1 MKRTTSRTKRRLGLA
16 LLTLLA
22 LTLLLPDGAIAQEK
36 TTEEE
41 ADQVV
46 RYNPAVSIFS
56 NNLYIGP
63 NVIQRAPVVCIG
75 CDVEIEGR
83 ISDNVV
89 VVFGSLKMNGA
100 DVRDNIVGVFSELEI
115 QESSVG
121 DTLVNVLGTLQIDRF
136 EGSTINIG
144 LPVGWN
150 PDIYRFLFWL
160 RALALLMAF
169 ILVVGITTVVP
180 ERVERIA
187 REAPVNYMSG
197 FFIGLLGY
205 LGGWIL
211 LTLLTATV
219 IGLPAGILFFK
230 IVKWLGIAGIF
241 LFTGRRLGQLL
252 GREMSPLGAILLC
265 FGLYSAVLITLSWM
279 GPIGLFAILLFKLF
293 FWILFGI
300 PAVGLVLITR
310 FGTRTA

>member
-1 MKRTTSRTKRRLGLA
+1 MKLRTRILIGLCLLA
-16 LLTLLA
+16 LLPLA
-22 LTLLLPDGAIAQEK
+22 VSAQDSVVEPGEEPEK
-36 TTEEE
+36 I
-41 ADQVV
+41 V
-46 RYNPAVSIFS
+46 RYSPAVSIFS
-56 NNLYIGP
+56 NNLHIGP
-63 NVIQRAPVVCIG
+63 NVVQRAPVVCIG
-75 CDVEIEGR
+75 CDVEIEGQ

-89 VVFGSLKMNGA
+89 VIFGKLTMNGA
-100 DVRDNIVGVFSELEI
+100 RVRDNLVGVFSSLDI
-115 QESSVG
+115 KDSQVD
-121 DTLVNVLGTLQIDRF
+121 DTMVNVLGTLEIDRF

-160 RALALLMAF
+160 RAVALLMAF
-169 ILVVGITTVVP
+169 ILVVGITIVVP

-187 REAPVNYMSG
+187 REAPVNYMSA

-219 IGLPAGILFFK
+219 IGLPAGLLFFK
-230 IVKWLGIAGIF
+230 IVKWLGLAGIF

-265 FGLYSAVLITLSWM
+265 FGLYSAVLITLSWF
-279 GPIGLFAILLFKLF
+279 GAFGLFVIMLFKLF